1 MTTIK
6 TNPLFIKIVEEL
18 KEDISRFVEEED
30 DIESWEDTCLDFPSD
45 NLEKLLGQIPEDED
59 WYDLIC
65 DEISKIGDKLRK
77 EINED

>member
-1 MTTIK
+1 
-6 TNPLFIKIVEEL
+6 
-18 KEDISRFVEEED
+18 
-30 DIESWEDTCLDFPSD
+30 LDFPSD